1 MRRAAGRHKRVAAKS
16 FFGVRYC
23 EYCAILSV
31 SEVRYCEFWAIL
43 GILEVRYCEYCAIS
57 MISRFDTASTG
68 LY

>member
-1 MRRAAGRHKRVAAKS
+1 MPINSALK
-16 FFGVRYC
+16 VRYC